1 MNKLRLSIAAALA
14 LSSTVSVAGS
24 YGVEARGSAM
34 GGTGVVA
41 ATYLTAPFYNPALTA
56 IYRRN
61 DDAGMLLPSVG
72 LVYNDEDGLT
82 DEISALA
89 DAIDLAGSDPIT
101 ASANAQTA
109 MDNMNGTDAK
119 LEFGGAIAFGIPN
132 PYLAM
137 NIFGKA
143 YMESFVAPNISTA
156 STGGTEAD
164 TIQNASD
171 SHIEIASVAVTE
183 AGLSIA
189 KYQTVLGQHMSFGI
203 SPKLQRVY
211 SYAYAASATNYDLQ
225 DLQDNKNAETT
236 FNIDAG
242 AMWFYGPFR
251 VGISAMNLI
260 SRDVESE
267 LVTTTGTSPGGS
279 STKTFIYK
287 IQPQYTVGAGLVF
300 DYFSISADYDL
311 TEDTR
316 FDDFEDNTQ
325 WLRAGFELDIMR
337 QLQLRG
343 GYKRNMAYE
352 NSEDTFTAGIGL
364 SPLGLF
370 EMDVTVSYTN
380 PDSMGGYINFLTTY

>member
-14 LSSTVSVAGS
+14 LSSTFSVAGS

-61 DDAGMLLPSVG
+61 DDAGMLLPSIG
-72 LVYNDEDGLT
+72 LVYNDEDKLIDSIDALT
-82 DEISALA
+82 SISSDAEAQAALDSMA
-89 DAIDLAGSDPIT
+89 GDDAR
-101 ASANAQTA
+101 
-109 MDNMNGTDAK
+109 
-119 LEFGGAIAFGIPN
+119 LEFGGAVAFGIPN

-137 NIFGKA
+137 NIFGKS
-143 YMESFVAPNISTA
+143 YMEAFVAPNVATGEGSGLANAAA
-156 STGGTEAD
+156 SYFEV
-164 TIQNASD
+164 
-171 SHIEIASVAVTE
+171 ASVAVTE

-211 SYAYAASATNYDLQ
+211 SYAYAANAQNFDIYNILEND
-225 DLQDNKNAETT
+225 NAETT

-242 AMWFYGPFR
+242 TMWFYGPVR
-251 VGISAMNLI
+251 IGVSGTNLI
-260 SRDVESE
+260 SRDIESE
-267 LVTTTGTSPGGS
+267 SVTTTGST
-279 STKTFIYK
+279 TKTFTYK

-300 DYFSISADYDL
+300 DYFTISADYDL

-337 QLQLRG
+337 QLQIRG
-343 GYKRNMAYE
+343 GYKRNMAYSD
-352 NSEDTFTAGIGL
+352 SEDTITAGVGL

-380 PDSMGGYINFLTTY
+380 PDAMGGYINFLTTY

>member
-1 MNKLRLSIAAALA
+1 MNKFRLSISAALV
-14 LSSTVSVAGS
+14 LSSSAAVAGS

-72 LVYNDEDGLT
+72 LVYNDEDKLV
-82 DEISALA
+82 DNIDALSQ
-89 DAIDLAGSDPIT
+89 AIDSADPT
-101 ASANAQTA
+101 AAQTA
-109 MDNMNGTDAK
+109 FDDMRGSEAK
-119 LEFGGAIAFGIPN
+119 LEFGGAVAFGIPN

-137 NIFGKA
+137 NIFGKSYVEA
-143 YMESFVAPNISTA
+143 FVAPNLA
-156 STGGTEAD
+156 TGGANTLEDA
-164 TIQNASD
+164 QNSYF
-171 SHIEIASVAVTE
+171 EVASVAVTE
-183 AGLSIA
+183 AGISIA

-211 SYAYAASATNYDLQ
+211 SYAYAAKAQDFSIYDILEN
-225 DLQDNKNAETT
+225 DNAETT

-242 AMWFYGPFR
+242 AMWFYGPLR
-251 VGISAMNLI
+251 IGVSGSNLI
-260 SRDVESE
+260 SRDIESE
-267 LVTTTGTSPGGS
+267 TVT
-279 STKTFIYK
+279 STDGPKTFTYK

-300 DYFSISADYDL
+300 DYFTISADYDL

-337 QLQLRG
+337 QLQIRG
-343 GYKRNMAYE
+343 GYKHNMAYDDR
-352 NSEDTFTAGIGL
+352 EDTITAGIGI

-380 PDSMGGYINFLTTY
+380 PDAMGGYINFLTTY

>member
-1 MNKLRLSIAAALA
+1 MYKLRLSIAAALVV
-14 LSSTVSVAGS
+14 SSTFSVAGS

-41 ATYLTAPFYNPALTA
+41 ANYLTAPFYNPALTA

-61 DDAGMLLPSVG
+61 DDAGMLLPSAG
-72 LVYNDEDGLT
+72 LVYNDEDGLA
-82 DEISALA
+82 DEIDALS
-89 DAIDLAGSDPIT
+89 DAIKLASSDAVT
-101 ASANAQTA
+101 AATNAQLA
-109 MDNMNGTDAK
+109 MDNMDGTDAK
-119 LEFGGAIAFGIPN
+119 LEFGGAVAFGIPN

-143 YMESFVAPNISTA
+143 YMESFVTPNFS
-156 STGGTEAD
+156 SD
-164 TIQNASD
+164 TDTLTRAQNSF
-171 SHIEIASVAVTE
+171 IEIASVGVAE
-183 AGLSIA
+183 AGISIA

-225 DLQDNKNAETT
+225 DLMDNKNAETT

-251 VGISAMNLI
+251 VGFSAMNLI

-267 LVTTTGTSPGGS
+267 PVLTTGGAS
-279 STKTFIYK
+279 KTFTYK

-300 DYFSISADYDL
+300 DYFTISADYDL

-325 WLRAGFELDIMR
+325 WLKAGLELDIMR

-343 GYKRNMAYE
+343 GYKKNMAYE
-352 NSEDTFTAGIGL
+352 DSEGTFTAGIGL

-370 EMDVTVSYTN
+370 ELDLTVSYTN
-380 PDSMGGYINFLTTY
+380 EDAMGGYINFLTTY